1 MTREDFQDL
10 GNQKNDFIASCT
22 WQGTLCDPSYF
33 EVFQNYMYGNCFTF
47 NTSKVNSSVSGT
59 GPYNG
64 LSLFLFLEQEEY
76 MDRIASAA
84 GARVTIHE
92 FHFKPQPEEEGFYVA
107 PGFTTSIS
115 LRKMT
120 TQTVK
125 PICDPNKKTTVD
137 NEKTYSYSRT
147 NCMKKCLSDEIIRQ
161 CNCAGTQFFLDM
173 KTCSANNETEGK
185 NM

>member
-1 MTREDFQDL
+1 
-10 GNQKNDFIASCT
+10 
-22 WQGTLCDPSYF
+22 
-33 EVFQNYMYGNCFTF
+33 
-47 NTSKVNSSVSGT
+47 
-59 GPYNG
+59 
-64 LSLFLFLEQEEY
+64 

-92 FHFKPQPEEEGFYVA
+92 FDHEPQPEEKGFYVA

-137 NEKTYSYSRT
+137 NEKTYSYSQTIGRL
-147 NCMKKCLSDEIIRQ
+147 LSDIGGQLGLWIGVSVVTLVDFTESLS
-161 CNCAGTQFFLDM
+161 NFM
-173 KTCSANNETEGK
+173 KAFIDG
-185 NM
+185 